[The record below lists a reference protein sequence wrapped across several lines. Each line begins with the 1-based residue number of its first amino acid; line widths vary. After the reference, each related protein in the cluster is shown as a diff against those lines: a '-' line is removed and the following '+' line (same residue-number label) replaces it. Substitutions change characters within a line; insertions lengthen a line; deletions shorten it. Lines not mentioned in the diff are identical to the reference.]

1 MNEKMNTAEKGQ
13 NRIEQLLKS
22 SVPPIGVSAGADLR
36 RDLWPAML
44 RRITSDHALPSA
56 VPWFD
61 WALLATVAAWLAFFP
76 GAIPLLLYHL

>member
-1 MNEKMNTAEKGQ
+1 MNEQNEK
-13 NRIEQLLKS
+13 RIEQLLKKS
-22 SVPPIGVSAGADLR
+22 MPPLGDQAGAELR

-44 RRITSDHALPSA
+44 RRMDNEARRTA

-76 GAIPLLLYHL
+76 AAIPVLLFHL